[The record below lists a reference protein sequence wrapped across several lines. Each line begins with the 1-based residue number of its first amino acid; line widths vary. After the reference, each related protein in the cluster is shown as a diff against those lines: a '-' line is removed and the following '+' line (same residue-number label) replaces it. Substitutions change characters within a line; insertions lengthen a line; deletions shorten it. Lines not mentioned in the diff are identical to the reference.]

1 MFVEAWSLGRGKFIE
16 NETLKE
22 IAKKYNKTVAQI
34 ILRWNIE
41 NKIVVIPKSVK
52 KERIDENINI
62 FDFKLDSEDIKKIDS
77 MNNNERTG
85 FNPLEFDF

>member
-1 MFVEAWSLGRGKFIE
+1 M
-16 NETLKE
+16 
-22 IAKKYNKTVAQI
+22 
-34 ILRWNIE
+34 RWDIE

-52 KERIDENINI
+52 KERIEENINI
-62 FDFKLDSEDIKKIDS
+62 FDFKLDAEDIKKIDA

>member
-1 MFVEAWSLGRGKFIE
+1 M
-16 NETLKE
+16 
-22 IAKKYNKTVAQI
+22 
-34 ILRWNIE
+34 RWNIE

-52 KERIDENINI
+52 KERIEENINI
-62 FDFKLDSEDIKKIDS
+62 FDFKLDGEDIKKIDS